1 MDSTSARP
9 TGRCLTANRIVL
21 RGEIQDLGLL
31 TRAQA
36 RSRRAWVLLSCFY
49 LCKLRNESERV
60 ANLGGRPIIW
70 RPWITPAAIGSIA
83 RKTRPGRFSSCASSS
98 HAMTDRCTWS
108 LWTYRAI
115 RLSLTATSSSVTRAR
130 RSCKDSSSSRTADSP
145 IGLLA
150 EKADTFRALGSLQKN
165 PKRSAEQPFT
175 RSKAFDIVV
184 HSFLL
189 VRKPS

>member
-130 RSCKDSSSSRTADSP
+130 RSCKASSSSRTADSP

-150 EKADTFRALGSLQKN
+150 ERLTLFERLGVFKRTRKEVQSNPLRAQKL
-165 PKRSAEQPFT
+165 ST
-175 RSKAFDIVV
+175 
-184 HSFLL
+184 
-189 VRKPS
+189 